1 MGSQKGKKGADKA
14 ARGNLFTSIIF
25 QNFAVNV
32 SILVAFIIYAVVMN
46 NAISTLVSSS
56 VTASSNQFEL
66 QKQESMM
73 RQGLINIKNDL
84 NSLGSKSL
92 ANEDVTAE
100 TKEAK
105 DISTLIDQ
113 MPTYIKYMEGSI
125 LVSETANGKE
135 QVEAMAKL
143 VDEYTAAAD
152 TAMKAM
158 INQEGAG
165 IQTAMDNFNAKDQ
178 EMVTS
183 MDGIEESIG
192 SLGGGLSTYLNTK
205 KTQAAQSAQVLLILV
220 SALIVAGLFLS
231 YKNY

>member
-100 TKEAK
+100 TKETK
-105 DISTLIDQ
+105 DIRTLITQ
-113 MPTYIKYMEGSI
+113 IPNNIKYIEGRVF
-125 LVSETANGKE
+125 VSE
-135 QVEAMAKL
+135 
-143 VDEYTAAAD
+143 
-152 TAMKAM
+152 
-158 INQEGAG
+158 
-165 IQTAMDNFNAKDQ
+165 
-178 EMVTS
+178 
-183 MDGIEESIG
+183 
-192 SLGGGLSTYLNTK
+192 
-205 KTQAAQSAQVLLILV
+205 KT
-220 SALIVAGLFLS
+220 
-231 YKNY
+231 